1 MKNIELKIIIIILI
15 LTDFSLIAQKSNDIV
30 GKYCR
35 EVKHCCIPSLYI
47 EIFPDSTF
55 NYWTGENGKIKAQG
69 YWRLEKN
76 ELILNS
82 EKQPEYK
89 NDDYIIQKI
98 QATSDTQ
105 TLIHVNDEFG
115 NPAPLV
121 KCVGYFNG
129 KPIKGITDFDGK
141 LAFDFN
147 PLEKIEIT
155 FPGYKKAFFENENL
169 SRNDYIFTLKE
180 EDDFYPYF
188 TNETLVVK
196 RNRLYCEKTKK
207 TRKKYTIAK
216 IKNYYEKLKE

>member
-1 MKNIELKIIIIILI
+1 MKNIEFKVIIIILI
-15 LTDFSLIAQKSNDIV
+15 LTDFSLIAQESNNIV

-35 EVKHCCIPSLYI
+35 EVKHCCIPSFYI

-55 NYWTGENGKIKAQG
+55 NYWTGRNGKIEAKG

-98 QATSDTQ
+98 LATSDTQ

-115 NPAPLV
+115 DPAPWV

-129 KPIKGITDFDGK
+129 KPIQKFTNLYGN

-155 FPGYKKAFFENENL
+155 FPGYKTAFFENKNL

-188 TNETLVVK
+188 TNETLIVK
-196 RNRLYCEKTKK
+196 RNRLYYEKTKK